1 MSWTKNVTT
10 LNLFCLQLHILV
22 SPTKV
27 KLNLDCQE
35 VADKEIKEA
44 GNTST
49 DGYQVLGKMSK
60 SIGSKGKSA
69 TVSELSYN
77 VKAYGP
83 AALAAYK
90 QVSYS
95 THVYLS
101 AVMTGG
107 SLEAYCLHHS
117 LPQVECASVI
127 PI

>member
-1 MSWTKNVTT
+1 MVLDESMSWTKNVTT
-10 LNLFCLQLHILV
+10 LNLFSIQLHILV

-44 GNTST
+44 GNTSM

-69 TVSELSYN
+69 TVSELSHN

-83 AALAAYK
+83 
-90 QVSYS
+90 
-95 THVYLS
+95 
-101 AVMTGG
+101 TGPS
-107 SLEAYCLHHS
+107 SL
-117 LPQVECASVI
+117 QASQL
-127 PI
+127 